1 MVCLFVVGLN
11 TVTRRDII
19 RKASASLT
27 RIPADLKDMGSLIIL
42 GLYAVFA
49 IVVKVIVGDSFFVVY
64 KLVVEFAGLVLVPDS
79 LQRKVWCDFLQFLQG
94 SA

>member
-11 TVTRRDII
+11 TATRQDII

-27 RIPADLKDMGSLIIL
+27 RIPEDLKDMGSLIIL
-42 GLYAVFA
+42 GLHAVFA
-49 IVVKVIVGDSFFVVY
+49 IVINVFVGDSFFVVY
-64 KLVVEFAGLVLVPDS
+64 EPVVEFAGLGLVPDS
-79 LQRKVWCDFLQFLQG
+79 PQRKVWCNFLQFLHG